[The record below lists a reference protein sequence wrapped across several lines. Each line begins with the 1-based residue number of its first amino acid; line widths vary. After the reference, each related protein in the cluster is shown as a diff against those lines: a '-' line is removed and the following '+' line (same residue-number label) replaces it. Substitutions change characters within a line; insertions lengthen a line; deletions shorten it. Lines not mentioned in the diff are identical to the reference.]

1 MRWHKSFVVVFAA
14 AAMGVTSPPLQAQGV
29 GKYLAPNDQVIAIR
43 AGKLFD
49 ARSGSM
55 LTNQVVL
62 LKGDRIT
69 DVGAAVQISASARV
83 IDLSAATVMPGMID
97 AHVHVNTNGTIPNL
111 AARALRALNQRA
123 TYYPD
128 NESVRTYDG
137 FTEGKN
143 INSPWLAIG
152 RRPAL
157 IASRRSTV

>member
-14 AAMGVTSPPLQAQGV
+14 ATMGVAPSPLQAQGV

-69 DVGAAVQISASARV
+69 DVGSAVQIPASARV
-83 IDLSAATVMPGMID
+83 IDLSAATRD
-97 AHVHVNTNGTIPNL
+97 ARHDRHSCP
-111 AARALRALNQRA
+111 RQHQRH
-123 TYYPD
+123 
-128 NESVRTYDG
+128 
-137 FTEGKN
+137 
-143 INSPWLAIG
+143 NS
-152 RRPAL
+152 
-157 IASRRSTV
+157 